1 MEKTSTVNHI
11 QASGTWESKYGT
23 MYRFEIGFTNGDVG
37 DYNSKSKDQTSFKL
51 GEETTYDIT
60 SKDVNG
66 KLFHTVKPVKAPF
79 VPFASKPSDPDK
91 DKKIARM
98 SVLKCV
104 TDLVVSGHIKF
115 ESLFE
120 HAKYFEA
127 YVESGVNP
135 YFEMLGEKFDLKAKK
150 ISKDNREDLP
160 F

>member
-1 MEKTSTVNHI
+1 MEKTSIVNHI

-23 MYRFEIGFTNGDVG
+23 MYKFEVGFSNGDVG

-51 GEETTYDIT
+51 GEETTYDIST
-60 SKDVNG
+60 REVNG
-66 KLFHTVKPVKAPF
+66 KLFYTVKPVKAPF
-79 VPFASKPSDPDK
+79 VPFASKPADPDK

-98 SVLKCV
+98 SVLKSV

-115 ESLFE
+115 DNLFE
-120 HAKYFEA
+120 YAKYFEA

-135 YFEMLGEKFDLKAKK
+135 FFEMLGKEFELKAKK
-150 ISKDNREDLP
+150 ITKEQREDLP